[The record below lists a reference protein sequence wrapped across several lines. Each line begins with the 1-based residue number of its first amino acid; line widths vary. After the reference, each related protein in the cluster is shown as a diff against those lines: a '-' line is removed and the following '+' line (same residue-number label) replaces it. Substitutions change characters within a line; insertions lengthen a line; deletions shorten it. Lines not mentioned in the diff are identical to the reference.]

1 MRQQAWD
8 EVKTVLKDYP
18 KYDWYIDQIRFS
30 KLYPYKTTDE
40 NIGGGKSSSRGDG
53 LERTVISIADDVTI
67 KRLEFQRKAVDDALN
82 SFSDWVGDLIA
93 LMFFKGE
100 RLSLTQAGELV
111 GKSFRTTKKYYL
123 EFMEEVADNLG
134 TFKGL

>member
-18 KYDWYIDQIRFS
+18 KYNWYIDQIRFS
-30 KLYPYKTTDE
+30 KLYPYKVTDE
-40 NIGGGKSSSRGDG
+40 NIGGGKASSRGDG

-67 KRLEFQRKAVDDALN
+67 KRLEFQRKAVEDALRV
-82 SFSDWVGDLIA
+82 SPEWVEDLIT
-93 LMFFKGE
+93 LMFFEGE
-100 RLSLTQAGELV
+100 RMSLTQAGELV
-111 GKSFRTTKKYYL
+111 GKSFRTAKKYYL